1 MMKYQKELLAGLV
14 AGVLVFAALIGINVV
29 PFVLFIGFVY
39 VVANR
44 FGLGNMHSKAG
55 TLLSTSTKE
64 RLISFDD
71 IGGQAVAK
79 QELLEALD
87 FINQHEAIK
96 RLGIRPLRG
105 LLLSGPPGTGKT
117 LLAKAAATYTDS
129 TFLAASGSEFVEMYA
144 GVGAQRV
151 RQLFER
157 ARDAARKQS
166 KTRAIVFLDE
176 IEVLGG
182 QRGKH
187 SSHLEYDQTL
197 NQLLVEMDGISN
209 EMDVQVLVIGATN
222 RPDLLDSALL
232 RPGRFDRMVRV
243 DLPEK
248 DARLQILQV
257 HTRNKPLAPDVN
269 LVQLAQETY
278 GFSGAHLES
287 LSNEAA
293 ILAMR
298 EGVAQIR
305 QRHFQQSIEKVMLG
319 EAQERRPSIAE
330 QHRISLHEA
339 GHAIVAEHVRPG
351 SVANVTILSRG
362 DTLGYVRQTMDDEA
376 GYLQTEEQIREQL
389 WVLLAGAIAEELTL
403 GSRSTGASG
412 DFQKAIELARRYV
425 LAGMSPLGIV
435 DKSVLAKN
443 EFCGAQQVLLKDVE
457 MAVRSYLAE
466 HISLLTQ
473 VAAKLQQEERISG
486 TCLRELLAPVSA

>member
-44 FGLGNMHSKAG
+44 FWLGNMHSKAG

-96 RLGIRPLRG
+96 RLGIRPLKG

-209 EMDVQVLVIGATN
+209 ETDVQVLVIGATN

-362 DTLGYVRQTMDDEA
+362 DTLGYVRQTICR
-376 GYLQTEEQIREQL
+376 LR
-389 WVLLAGAIAEELTL
+389 
-403 GSRSTGASG
+403 SRSES
-412 DFQKAIELARRYV
+412 
-425 LAGMSPLGIV
+425 S
-435 DKSVLAKN
+435 
-443 EFCGAQQVLLKDVE
+443 CGCYWLEQ
-457 MAVRSYLAE
+457 
-466 HISLLTQ
+466 
-473 VAAKLQQEERISG
+473 
-486 TCLRELLAPVSA
+486 